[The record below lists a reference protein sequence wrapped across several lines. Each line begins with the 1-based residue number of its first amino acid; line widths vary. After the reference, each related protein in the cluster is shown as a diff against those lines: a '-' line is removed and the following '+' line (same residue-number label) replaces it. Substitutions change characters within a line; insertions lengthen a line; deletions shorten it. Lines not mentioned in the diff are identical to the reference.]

1 MYLQGVT
8 TFSLYILC
16 AGSSNAAVRS
26 QLGSA
31 AARRLQQ
38 AALATIAFALRAAAL
53 RIYAVYTVYIPY
65 TEGSIYCIQCGGR
78 IPVRIVSARIRSGR
92 PHCSRKAFSHRIRIQ
107 RSYAYFKPIPANL
120 YLPGIFQGGQKWGQ
134 KSSRG
139 SEVGVRICPGATWS
153 DANSYTCLCPCNIP
167 SPLPAPPLPTLLVV
181 FHISLPQGQPILGAW
196 LHRASNPGDMVAW
209 GHWQHA
215 WGR

>member
-1 MYLQGVT
+1 MGGNLSAGNRT
-8 TFSLYILC
+8 GAGAENLMRPHTSLGLPPSVYMQYTYI
-16 AGSSNAAVRS
+16 
-26 QLGSA
+26 Q
-31 AARRLQQ
+31 
-38 AALATIAFALRAAAL
+38 
-53 RIYAVYTVYIPY
+53 YIPY
-65 TEGSIYCIQCGGR
+65 TY
-78 IPVRIVSARIRSGR
+78 
-92 PHCSRKAFSHRIRIQ
+92 RIQ
-107 RSYAYFKPIPANL
+107 RGPYTVYSAEGVYRYVSFPRVSGAAVHTVHARHLAIEYAFSAHMPILSPSL
-120 YLPGIFQGGQKWGQ
+120 RICTFVLLPGIFQGGQKWGQ

-215 WGR
+215 WGK